1 MSSVSGNRAGGWV
14 YDSGDPKGTLTCNS
28 FLRGVREEGSKV
40 EVVRSGRW
48 LDWGGVRADT

>member
-14 YDSGDPKGTLTCNS
+14 YDSDDLKGTLTCNS
-28 FLRGVREEGSKV
+28 FLRAYARRAKV
-40 EVVRSGRW
+40 EVVRSGRR

>member
-28 FLRGVREEGSKV
+28 FLRAYARRAR
-40 EVVRSGRW
+40 RSRW
-48 LDWGGVRADT
+48 FVAGGG